1 MASSITILV
10 PTAEPNIKSTPVNAR
25 LGDLNHKVVGFLWNE
40 KPNGDVLLTHIRELL
55 SQKYRQVKTI
65 WEQVEG
71 LHTAVEVA
79 PEVKRI
85 AAAADT
91 IIIATGD

>member
-1 MASSITILV
+1 MTSSITILV
-10 PTAEPNIKSTPVNAR
+10 PTAEPDIKSTPVNAR

-55 SQKYRQVKTI
+55 SQKYREVRTT

-71 LHTAVEVA
+71 LHTQAEVT

-85 AAAADT
+85 AAADT

>member
-55 SQKYRQVKTI
+55 SQKYREVRTT

-71 LHTAVEVA
+71 LHIQAEVA
-79 PEVKRI
+79 LEVKRI
-85 AAAADT
+85 AAADT

>member
-1 MASSITILV
+1 MPKTVTILV
-10 PTAEPNIKSTPVNAR
+10 PTAESDIKTISVNPR
-25 LGDLNHKVVGFLWNE
+25 LNDFNGKVVGFLWNE
-40 KPNGDVLLTHIRELL
+40 KPNGDFLLIRIQELL